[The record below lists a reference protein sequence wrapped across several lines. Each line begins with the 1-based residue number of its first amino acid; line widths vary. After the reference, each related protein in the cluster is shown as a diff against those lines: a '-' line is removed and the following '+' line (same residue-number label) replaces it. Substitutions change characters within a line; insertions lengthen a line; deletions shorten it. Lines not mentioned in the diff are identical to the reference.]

1 MLPNQE
7 KLDPRVKRTRALI
20 LNAFQDLLAEKNF
33 EAITVQDVTT
43 RAQIN
48 RATFYAHFQDKYA
61 LLDYSIAQM
70 FMGEIEK
77 RMLNLCR
84 YSPDNLRNLILGVCE
99 FLRGSTKTA
108 HNHTSSLNRWSRRKL
123 SSSSSPCSAI
133 GLNRPIDPFRA
144 RFQQRW
150 QPGRFTAWHH
160 ITVIPRRFSAW
171 TNLWMKLYLWWRS
184 TLSSMLN
191 SDHPSRLFIF
201 GCFEIIDD
209 SLCRQAG

>member
-99 FLRGSTKTA
+99 FLSRLHQDCA
-108 HNHTSSLNRWSRRKL
+108 QPHQQFESLVEAQIKQQLFALL
-123 SSSSSPCSAI
+123 SHWLEQA
-133 GLNRPIDPFRA
+133 NRPISSEIPA
-144 RFQQRW
+144 
-150 QPGRFTAWHH
+150 
-160 ITVIPRRFSAW
+160 TVATWAIYGLASHYSHTKAIISLDQFVDEALPLVAV
-171 TNLWMKLYLWWRS
+171 NLEQY
-184 TLSSMLN
+184 
-191 SDHPSRLFIF
+191 
-201 GCFEIIDD
+201 
-209 SLCRQAG
+209 A